1 MGRLRYFRIKLE
13 NNDSGIYFGG
23 DTVQGKL
30 LVGLEGDGKKARGR
44 FTYKVY
50 FIIKR
55 DIWLLLDSLLKEI
68 IHDIPN
74 L

>member
-30 LVGLEGDGKKARGR
+30 LVGLEGDGKKARGT
-44 FTYKVY
+44 FTYQVNFKVVY
-50 FIIKR
+50 FHICKCYSAIRLAK
-55 DIWLLLDSLLKEI
+55 
-68 IHDIPN
+68 PN
-74 L
+74 RI

>member
-30 LVGLEGDGKKARGR
+30 LVGLEGDGKKARGT
-44 FTYKVY
+44 FTYQY
-50 FIIKR
+50 NIDFIKYQQPKIK
-55 DIWLLLDSLLKEI
+55 
-68 IHDIPN
+68 PN
-74 L
+74 SIG